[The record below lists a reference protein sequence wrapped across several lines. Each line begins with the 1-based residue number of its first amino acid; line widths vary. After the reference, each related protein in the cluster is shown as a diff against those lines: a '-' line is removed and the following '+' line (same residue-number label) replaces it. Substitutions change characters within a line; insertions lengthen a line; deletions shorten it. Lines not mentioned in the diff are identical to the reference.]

1 MFDQHSFHEWL
12 IYYSYVNRNL
22 LTLTHILQ
30 TRVVL
35 NDGHK
40 AFLFPA
46 KPSLGVHIHQER
58 PPHHPQCQGQSAPGT
73 AFPGWMHPRGFHGP
87 GLLSAEQYC
96 HLPLWE
102 KAVAIR
108 GRDFSGC
115 SSDYSS
121 WEVVGG
127 GKEESYNLRIT
138 LLASKEGGKNVD
150 LYG

>member
-12 IYYSYVNRNL
+12 IYHSYVNRNL

-73 AFPGWMHPRGFHGP
+73 AFPGWMHPGGFHGP

-96 HLPLWE
+96 HLALWE
-102 KAVAIR
+102 KELWPSGGVTFLGAPVTVHLGKWRGGGAVA
-108 GRDFSGC
+108 GR
-115 SSDYSS
+115 
-121 WEVVGG
+121 
-127 GKEESYNLRIT
+127 
-138 LLASKEGGKNVD
+138 EGGKIAVEEI
-150 LYG
+150 LSFKRR